1 MWSLVAVAQQ
11 GPPDDR
17 GLGQLLIPV
26 AAVIAV
32 LLIIII
38 VILLFPR
45 LKSVRSSKPLEP
57 EVKKIE
63 EREAIEKT
71 AAEKPLDVTLR
82 LLSEDERRVV
92 ELLVRSGG
100 QMLQKDISYELKL
113 NRVKTHRVLVG
124 LIERGVVGA
133 EKHFNTNM
141 ITLADW
147 LRDESTGSK

>member
-1 MWSLVAVAQQ
+1 MWRIMAAAQQ

-45 LKSVRSSKPLEP
+45 LRNVRSSKPLEP
-57 EVKKIE
+57 EVKRIE
-63 EREAIEKT
+63 EKEAAIE
-71 AAEKPLDVTLR
+71 AVKPLDVTLR
-82 LLSEDERRVV
+82 LLNEDERRIV
-92 ELLVRSGG
+92 ELLARNGG

-147 LRDESTGSK
+147 LGGENNRI